1 MNKII
6 ILIFIIG
13 IIGFLIFD
21 GKAVA
26 QQQPSCSNANVVN
39 LIATGQGNSGPSN
52 NAVMSNLYNDALVE
66 CNQNLQEGIANV
78 AAQCATLCKNYG
90 NFNGGLTCYPLI
102 NTGAK
107 AECSPPNPNSVCS
120 INQQTLAIS
129 CNIQDSATIGCSC
142 ADSFDIVRTGNAP

>member
-1 MNKII
+1 MKKFIFVF
-6 ILIFIIG
+6 ILIGLFVA
-13 IIGFLIFD
+13 FLIDENAF
-21 GKAVA
+21 A
-26 QQQPSCSNANVVN
+26 QQQPSCGNMVVIN

-52 NAVMSNLYNDALVE
+52 NAVMSNLYNDALIE
-66 CNQNLQEGIANV
+66 CNQNLQEGIKNV
-78 AAQCATLCKNYG
+78 AAQCATLCKTYG

-102 NTGAK
+102 NTGTK

-120 INQQTLAIS
+120 VNQQTLAIS